1 MDKPPCPIAS
11 ARAAASIEAAN
22 TSSLKYRLFGADNC
36 VGEEEKKFRAAIT
49 ATASF
54 LPDKVVTN
62 ADMEQMVAT
71 SDEWIRT
78 RTGIAERRFLPA
90 DEPTS
95 TMANAVAHELLAQRG
110 IAAADLDLIIVAT
123 ITPDMIFPATAC
135 LVQHA
140 IGASRAWAYDL
151 SAACSGFVFA
161 VVTGAQFIES
171 GAHRRVMVIGADK
184 MSTILD
190 FQDRSTC
197 VLFGDGAG
205 GVLLERGED
214 GAGLI
219 DFELYADGSDIECL
233 HIKGG
238 GSLYPPSYETV
249 DRGLHYIRQQGR
261 TVFRFAV
268 EKMAEVSA
276 SLLARNGLTGDD
288 LKLFVPHQ
296 ANKRIIDAAAT
307 RMKLPPGKVMINIDR
322 YANTTAAT
330 IPIALAEAAD
340 QGRLERG
347 DLVLMSGVGGG
358 LTWGSALFR
367 WGH

>member
-1 MDKPPCPIAS
+1 M
-11 ARAAASIEAAN
+11 
-22 TSSLKYRLFGADNC
+22 
-36 VGEEEKKFRAAIT
+36 RAAIT
-49 ATASF
+49 ATAHF

-62 ADMEQMVAT
+62 ADLERLVDT
-71 SDEWIRT
+71 SDGWIRS
-78 RTGIAERRFLPA
+78 RTGISERRFLPA

-95 TMANAVAHELLAQRG
+95 TMAIAVAQELLARRG
-110 IAAADLDLIIVAT
+110 IAA

-140 IGASRAWAYDL
+140 IGASRVWAYDL

-161 VVTGAQFIES
+161 VATGVQFIES

-184 MSTILD
+184 MSSILD
-190 FQDRSTC
+190 FEDRATC

-214 GAGLI
+214 GAGMI
-219 DFELYADGSDIECL
+219 DFELYADGAAVECL

-238 GSLYPPSYETV
+238 GSLHPPSHETV
-249 DRGLHYIRQQGR
+249 DQRMHYIRQEGR

-268 EKMAEVSA
+268 EKMAEVSV
-276 SLLARNGLTGDD
+276 SLLERNGLTGAD

-296 ANKRIIDAAAT
+296 ANKRIIDAAAQ
-307 RMKLPPGKVMINIDR
+307 RMDLPPEKVMMNIDR
-322 YANTTAAT
+322 YANTSAAT

-347 DLVLMSGVGGG
+347 DLVLMTGVGGG
-358 LTWGSALFR
+358 LTWGSTLFR
-367 WGH
+367 WGP

>member
-1 MDKPPCPIAS
+1 VA
-11 ARAAASIEAAN
+11 
-22 TSSLKYRLFGADNC
+22 
-36 VGEEEKKFRAAIT
+36 EEEKKIRAAIT

-54 LPDKVVTN
+54 LPDKVVSNT
-62 ADMEQMVAT
+62 DLERVVDT
-71 SDEWIRT
+71 SDGWIRS
-78 RTGIAERRFLPA
+78 RTGISERRFLPE

-95 TMANAVAHELLAQRG
+95 TMASAVAQELLVRRG
-110 IAAADLDLIIVAT
+110 IDADEIDLIIVAT

-140 IGASRAWAYDL
+140 IGASGVWAYDL

-161 VVTGAQFIES
+161 VATGAQFIES

-184 MSTILD
+184 MSSILD
-190 FQDRSTC
+190 FEDRATC

-214 GAGLI
+214 GVGMI
-219 DFELYADGSDIECL
+219 DFELYADGAAVECL

-238 GSLYPPSYETV
+238 GSLHPPSHETV
-249 DRGLHYIRQQGR
+249 DQRMHYIRQEGR

-268 EKMAEVSA
+268 EKMAEVSV
-276 SLLARNGLTGDD
+276 SLLERNGLTGAD

-296 ANKRIIDAAAT
+296 ANKRIIDAAAQ
-307 RMKLPPGKVMINIDR
+307 RMDLPPEKVMINIDR
-322 YANTTAAT
+322 ANTTAAT

-347 DLVLMSGVGGG
+347 DLVLMTGVGGG

-367 WGH
+367 WGP

>member
-1 MDKPPCPIAS
+1 M
-11 ARAAASIEAAN
+11 
-22 TSSLKYRLFGADNC
+22 T
-36 VGEEEKKFRAAIT
+36 EEGKRIRAAIT
-49 ATASF
+49 ATAHF

-62 ADMEQMVAT
+62 ADLERLVDT
-71 SDEWIRT
+71 SDGWIRS
-78 RTGIAERRFLPA
+78 RTGISERRFLPE

-95 TMANAVAHELLAQRG
+95 TMAIAVAQELLARRG
-110 IAAADLDLIIVAT
+110 IDADDIDLIIVAT

-140 IGASRAWAYDL
+140 IGASRVWAYDL

-161 VVTGAQFIES
+161 VATGAQFIES

-184 MSTILD
+184 MSSILD
-190 FQDRSTC
+190 FEDRATC

-214 GAGLI
+214 GAGMI
-219 DFELYADGSDIECL
+219 DFELYADGAAVECL

-238 GSLYPPSYETV
+238 GSLYPPSHETV
-249 DRGLHYIRQQGR
+249 DQRMHYIRQEGR

-268 EKMAEVSA
+268 EKMAEVSV
-276 SLLARNGLTGDD
+276 SLLERNGLTGAD

-296 ANKRIIDAAAT
+296 ANKRIIDAAAQ
-307 RMKLPPGKVMINIDR
+307 RMDLPPEKVMINIDR

-330 IPIALAEAAD
+330 VPIALAEAAD

-347 DLVLMSGVGGG
+347 DLVLMTGVGGG
-358 LTWGSALFR
+358 LTWGSTLFR
-367 WGH
+367 WGQ

>member
-1 MDKPPCPIAS
+1 MD
-11 ARAAASIEAAN
+11 
-22 TSSLKYRLFGADNC
+22 DC
-36 VGEEEKKFRAAIT
+36 VAEEEKKFRAAIT

-62 ADMEQMVAT
+62 ADMERRVAT

-95 TMANAVAHELLAQRG
+95 TMANAVAHELLTRRG
-110 IAAADLDLIIVAT
+110 IAADLDLIIVAT

-171 GAHRRVMVIGADK
+171 GVHRRVMVIGADK

-214 GAGLI
+214 GAGMI
-219 DFELYADGSDIECL
+219 DFELYADGSDVECL

-238 GSLYPPSYETV
+238 GSLYPPSHETV
-249 DRGLHYIRQQGR
+249 DGGLHYIRQEGR

-276 SLLARNGLTGDD
+276 SLLERNGLTGDD
-288 LKLFVPHQ
+288 LRLFVPHQ
-296 ANKRIIDAAAT
+296 ANKRIIDAAAE
-307 RMKLPPGKVMINIDR
+307 RMGLPPEKVMINIDR

-347 DLVLMSGVGGG
+347 DLVLISGVGGG

-367 WGH
+367 WGD

>member
-1 MDKPPCPIAS
+1 M
-11 ARAAASIEAAN
+11 AAN
-22 TSSLKYRLFGADNC
+22 TSSRKYKLHVAEGD
-36 VGEEEKKFRAAIT
+36 KTFRAAIT
-49 ATASF
+49 ATAYS
-54 LPDKVVTN
+54 LPDKVVSN
-62 ADMEQMVAT
+62 ADMEQLVDT

-78 RTGIAERRFLPA
+78 RTGIAERRFLP
-90 DEPTS
+90 EGTPTS
-95 TMANAVAHELLAQRG
+95 TMANAVARALLARRG
-110 IAAADLDLIIVAT
+110 MDAADLDLIIVAT

-171 GAHRRVMVIGADK
+171 GALRRVMVIGADK

-214 GAGLI
+214 GAGLL
-219 DFELYADGSDIECL
+219 DFELYADGSDVESL

-238 GSLYPPSYETV
+238 GSLHPPSPETI
-249 DRGLHYIRQQGR
+249 DQRMHYIRQEGR

-268 EKMAEVSA
+268 EKMAEVSV
-276 SLLARNGLTGDD
+276 SLLARNGFTGQD

-296 ANKRIIDAAAT
+296 ANKRIIDAAAG
-307 RMKLPPGKVMINIDR
+307 RMELPPEKVMINIDR

-330 IPIALAEAAD
+330 IPIALAEAVD

-347 DLVLMSGVGGG
+347 DLVLMTGVGGG
-358 LTWGSALFR
+358 LTWGSVLFR